1 MLLLQVADIHFRYP
15 DCASDMDPERPYR
28 TALVNDV
35 RRRVATMGPVSA
47 ILVAGDIAFQGQE
60 EEYNAALAWLTELSQ
75 VAGCTLDDV
84 FVVPGNH
91 DVDRSRIRGARAI
104 QNAQAA
110 IATAVVQRRER
121 EVIDQFRDPQAGHA
135 LLAPLEAYNRFA
147 AHFNCQ
153 VYAPDKLRWH
163 QERKL
168 SDEFRLRI
176 YGLTSTLL
184 SGAGAPQNK
193 EDTRLTLYLGPFQT
207 AIDPIEGVVNLV
219 MCHHPPD
226 WFIDCDDVDDA
237 TSGGRAA
244 LHLFGH
250 KHRQRI
256 HRDAMY
262 VRFSAGAV
270 NPERQE
276 PGWEPGYNL
285 VKVTVVEDSDNVLL
299 DVEAHLFCW
308 QTNPDGFRP
317 KFAEDHRP
325 FFSHRMPLVRPHRS
339 VPAAPAASV
348 PRATASPDARGL
360 SPAMDNKPVDA
371 EVAMSESSTRNLV
384 FRFWNL
390 ASSQRREIAK
400 KFDLISEDE
409 MKLTEPERYGR
420 ALLRAR
426 ERGLLD
432 AIAAEVARQEG
443 T

>member
-1 MLLLQVADIHFRYP
+1 MLLLQVADIHFRHP
-15 DCASDMDPERPYR
+15 DCGSDMDPERPYR
-28 TALVNDV
+28 TALVNDL
-35 RRRVATMGPVSA
+35 RRQVATMGPVSA
-47 ILVAGDIAFQGQE
+47 ILVAGDIAYQGRS
-60 EEYNAALAWLTELSQ
+60 EEYDAALAWLTELTQ
-75 VAGCTLDDV
+75 VAGCTLGDV

-91 DVDRSRIRGARAI
+91 DVDRSLIKSSRAV

-110 IATAVVQRRER
+110 VATAVAQRRER
-121 EVIDQFRDPQAGHA
+121 EVIDQFRDAQAGHA

-147 AHFNCQ
+147 ARFNCQ
-153 VYAPDKLRWH
+153 VYAPEKLRWH

-207 AIDPIEGVVNLV
+207 AIDPSEGVVNLV

-226 WFIDCDDVDDA
+226 WFIDQDDA
-237 TSGGRAA
+237 DDAIKGRAA

-250 KHRQRI
+250 KHRQRM
-256 HRDAMY
+256 HRDATY

-270 NPERQE
+270 NPERHE

-285 VKVTVVEDSDNVLL
+285 VSIKVVEDQGNALL

-308 QTNPDGFRP
+308 QTNPDCFRP
-317 KFAEDHRP
+317 KVAEDHRP
-325 FFSHRMPLVRPHRS
+325 FFLHRIPLVRPRLSAPLATS
-339 VPAAPAASV
+339 VPPTPPTPGVGGANP
-348 PRATASPDARGL
+348 ATANNR
-360 SPAMDNKPVDA
+360 VDA
-371 EVAMSESSTRNLV
+371 EVAMSEPRTRNLV

-400 KFDLISEDE
+400 KFDLISDEE
-409 MKLTEPERYGR
+409 MKLAEPERYGR
-420 ALLRAR
+420 ALVRAR
-426 ERGLLD
+426 ERGLLE
-432 AIAAEVARQEG
+432 AVAAEVARLEG

>member
-1 MLLLQVADIHFRYP
+1 MLILQVADIHFRQP
-15 DCASDMDPERPYR
+15 DCVSDMDPERPFR

-35 RRRVATMGPVSA
+35 RRHVATMGPVSA
-47 ILVAGDIAFQGQE
+47 VLVAGDIAYQGRSD
-60 EEYNAALAWLTELSQ
+60 EYDAALVWLTELTE
-75 VAGCTLDDV
+75 VAGCTLNDV

-91 DVDRSRIRGARAI
+91 DIDRSVIKNVLAV

-110 IATAVVQRRER
+110 VSAAAAGRRER
-121 EVIDQFRDPQAGHA
+121 EVMAQFRDEQVGHA

-147 AHFNCQ
+147 ARFNCQ

-163 QERKL
+163 QERTL
-168 SDEFRLRI
+168 AHEFRLRI

-184 SGAGAPQNK
+184 SGIGAPQNR

-207 AIDPIEGVVNLV
+207 AIDPLEGVVNLV

-226 WFIDCDDVDDA
+226 WFMDHDEIDDA
-237 TSGGRAA
+237 IKSPAA

-256 HRDAMY
+256 HRDATY

-270 NPERQE
+270 NPERNE
-276 PGWEPGYNL
+276 AGWEPGYNL
-285 VKVTVVEDSDNVLL
+285 VNISVAEEHGHAFL

-308 QTNPDGFRP
+308 QTSPDRFRP
-317 KFAEDHRP
+317 RIAEDDRP
-325 FFSHRMPLVRPHRS
+325 FFTHRIPLVRPRLSTRVPTSRPPTSPQS
-339 VPAAPAASV
+339 VSHAAS
-348 PRATASPDARGL
+348 
-360 SPAMDNKPVDA
+360 PAVESTVVDA
-371 EVAMSESSTRNLV
+371 EVAMSEPHTRDLV

-400 KFDLISEDE
+400 KFDLIVDDE
-409 MKLTEPERYGR
+409 MKLAEPERYGR

-426 ERGLLD
+426 ERGLLG
-432 AIAAEVARQEG
+432 AIATEIARLEG
-443 T
+443 K